1 MTQRADKFKPAC
13 LAVTLLLLTAGLP
26 VHAQEAG
33 LAPYTINP
41 GDVLSVTVWK
51 EEDLQRQVLVRPD
64 GAFSFPLA
72 GEIQATGQSVEDVR
86 NELVKRLSDYIPDP
100 VVTVATESIQGN
112 RVYVIGQVNRPGE
125 FIASARIDVV
135 QALSIAG
142 GFTPFA
148 QKNDVRILRRNS
160 EGVLNDLAFRYG
172 EVEKGR
178 NLSQNLVLQPGDV
191 IIVP

>member
-1 MTQRADKFKPAC
+1 MTQRADRIKAAC
-13 LAVTLLLLTAGLP
+13 LAVAFVVLTPGLP
-26 VHAQEAG
+26 ANAQEAG
-33 LAPYTINP
+33 LTPYTINP

-86 NELVKRLSDYIPDP
+86 MELVKRLSDYIPDP

-160 EGVLNDLAFRYG
+160 AGVLDDLAFRYG

-178 NLSQNLVLQPGDV
+178 NLSQNLILQPGDV

>member
-1 MTQRADKFKPAC
+1 MTQRADRIKAAC
-13 LAVTLLLLTAGLP
+13 LAVAFVGLTASLP
-26 VHAQEAG
+26 INAQEAG
-33 LAPYTINP
+33 LTPYTINP

-72 GEIQATGQSVEDVR
+72 GEIQATGKSVEDVR
-86 NELVKRLSDYIPDP
+86 NQLVERLSDYIPDP

-160 EGVLNDLAFRYG
+160 AGVLDDLAFRYG

-178 NLSQNLVLQPGDV
+178 NLSQNLILQPGDV

>member
-1 MTQRADKFKPAC
+1 MTQRADRIKAAC
-13 LAVTLLLLTAGLP
+13 LAVAFVVLTPGLP
-26 VHAQEAG
+26 ANAQEAG
-33 LAPYTINP
+33 LTPYTINP

-86 NELVKRLSDYIPDP
+86 MELVKRLSDYIPDP

-160 EGVLNDLAFRYG
+160 DGVLDDLAFRYG